1 MLIVTGELT
10 CKNIIKIK
18 YGFDDFNIKSI
29 YRSHVSLKRPFICI
43 IKKPYGMYKI
53 NVVSD

>member
-43 IKKPYGMYKI
+43 IKKPYDVYKI
-53 NVVSD
+53 NVVTD